1 MSAAAAVLS
10 GSAAS
15 GVAVA
20 LLVQVAP
27 PVAGAPLVPVVP
39 AAVPHGPQLPVQVP
53 QELQRRVLA
62 PPVLLLEVPR
72 DLLLN
77 LLSIRLPQVVVES
90 EVTPHL
96 QGRQSFSAAMA
107 KNSPPTVQ
115 PTYEQA
121 LSSR

>member
-1 MSAAAAVLS
+1 MSAAAVVLS

-27 PVAGAPLVPVVP
+27 PVAAAPLVPVVP
-39 AAVPHGPQLPVQVP
+39 AAVPHGPQLPVPVP

-62 PPVLLLEVPR
+62 PPVLLLEAPR

-77 LLSIRLPQVVVES
+77 LSSTRLPQAAVES
-90 EVTPHL
+90 EVRVRL
-96 QGRQSFSAAMA
+96 QGRRSFSAATA
-107 KNSPPTVQ
+107 RNSPPTGK

-121 LSSR
+121 ASTR